1 MQFTVSALL
10 RRVLQGFAIGA
21 LLSLAAAC
29 ANAPRPSPTPTRDV
43 PGAVPDAFVARV
55 EALALLQTLN
65 ADLLS
70 HDSAT
75 QTLERWC
82 GDHRL
87 AAPAKIVA
95 ERVQGIE
102 QAPTSE
108 QRADLKVDP
117 SEQVRYRR
125 VRLRCGAL
133 VVSEAD
139 NWYVPSRLTPQM
151 NDLLESTDTPFGK
164 VVLPLHF
171 QRHTLSATLLWLPL
185 PKGWEMGGPAG
196 GRGAGAGPAGERAA
210 GGQIASGDATP
221 LRVPDKVLEHRAV
234 LVLPD
239 GKPIS
244 EVVETYT
251 GSVLAFLGVN
261 P

>member
-1 MQFTVSALL
+1 MNRPSAGCSP
-10 RRVLQGFAIGA
+10 RRVLQDFIGGA
-21 LLSLAAAC
+21 LLCLAAAC
-29 ANAPRPSPTPTRDV
+29 ANAPRPAP
-43 PGAVPDAFVARV
+43 PGAAPGAFVARV

-82 GDHRL
+82 EDHRL
-87 AAPAKIVA
+87 ASPARIIA
-95 ERVQGIE
+95 ERVQGADRE
-102 QAPTSE
+102 PSLE
-108 QRADLKVDP
+108 QRVGLKVAP
-117 SEQVRYRR
+117 AEQVRYRH

-133 VVSEAD
+133 VLSEAD

-151 NDLLESTDTPFGK
+151 NAQLESSDTPFGK

-171 QRHTLSATLLWLPL
+171 QRHTVSAKLLWLPL
-185 PKGWEMGGPAG
+185 PEGWETQP
-196 GRGAGAGPAGERAA
+196 RSIRN
-210 GGQIASGDATP
+210 ATP
-221 LRVPDKVLEHRAV
+221 IQIPDKVLEHRAV

-239 GKPIS
+239 GMPIS

-251 GSVLAFLGVN
+251 GNVLAFLGVN
-261 P
+261 R

>member
-1 MQFTVSALL
+1 MV
-10 RRVLQGFAIGA
+10 GA
-21 LLSLAAAC
+21 LLCLAAAC
-29 ANAPRPSPTPTRDV
+29 ANAPRPTAT
-43 PGAVPDAFVARV
+43 GAAPDAFIARV

-82 GDHRL
+82 GDHLL
-87 AAPAKIVA
+87 ASPAKIVA
-95 ERVQGIE
+95 ERVRDIE
-102 QAPTSE
+102 KAPTAE
-108 QRADLKVDP
+108 QRAELQVGP
-117 SEQVRYRR
+117 NEQVRYRR

-133 VVSEAD
+133 VLSEAD

-151 NDLLESTDTPFGK
+151 NELLESSDTPFGK

-171 QRHTLSATLLWLPL
+171 QRHTLSATLLWQPL
-185 PKGWEMGGPAG
+185 PQGWEMRGPAG
-196 GRGAGAGPAGERAA
+196 GRAA
-210 GGQIASGDATP
+210 GGPVARGGAAP
-221 LRVPDKVLEHRAV
+221 LQVPDKVLEHRAV

-239 GKPIS
+239 GIPIS

-251 GSVLAFLGVN
+251 GNVLAIPAVN

>member
-1 MQFTVSALL
+1 VSRTRVRRRTVSLP
-10 RRVLQGFAIGA
+10 RRVLQGFAIGT
-21 LLSLAAAC
+21 LLCLAAAC
-29 ANAPRPSPTPTRDV
+29 ANAPRPTPTR
-43 PGAVPDAFVARV
+43 AVPDAFVARV

-82 GDHRL
+82 GDHLL
-87 AAPAKIVA
+87 ASPAKIVA
-95 ERVQGIE
+95 ERVRDTE
-102 QAPTSE
+102 KAPTPE
-108 QRADLKVDP
+108 QRVELHVGPND
-117 SEQVRYRR
+117 QVRYRR

-133 VVSEAD
+133 VLSEAD

-151 NDLLESTDTPFGK
+151 NELLDSTDTPFGK

-171 QRHTLSATLLWLPL
+171 QRRTLSATLLWQPL
-185 PKGWEMGGPAG
+185 PKGWEMQRPAG
-196 GRGAGAGPAGERAA
+196 GPV
-210 GGQIASGDATP
+210 ASGDATP
-221 LRVPDKVLEHRAV
+221 FRVPDKVLEHRAV

-239 GKPIS
+239 GMPIS

-251 GSVLAFLGVN
+251 GSVLAFLAVN
-261 P
+261 PSAVAPLN

>member
-1 MQFTVSALL
+1 MS
-10 RRVLQGFAIGA
+10 RPLQGFAVGA
-21 LLSLAAAC
+21 LLCLAAAC
-29 ANAPRPSPTPTRDV
+29 ANAPRPTPT
-43 PGAVPDAFVARV
+43 GAVPDAFVARV

-102 QAPTSE
+102 QAPTPE
-108 QRADLKVDP
+108 QRAELKVGP
-117 SEQVRYRR
+117 AEQVRYRR

-133 VVSEAD
+133 VLSEAD

-151 NDLLESTDTPFGK
+151 NELLESTDTPFGK

-171 QRHTLSATLLWLPL
+171 QRHTLSATPLWLPL
-185 PKGWEMGGPAG
+185 PRGWEMQGL
-196 GRGAGAGPAGERAA
+196 AGERAA
-210 GGQIASGDATP
+210 GGGPAGGRPAGSPAASRDATP
-221 LRVPDKVLEHRAV
+221 FQVPDKVLEHRAV

-239 GKPIS
+239 GMPIS

-251 GSVLAFLGVN
+251 GNVLAFLVVN